1 MIDRTVPRIVA
12 IEQSVAE
19 IFSDSYRL
27 LLPYFQR
34 GYAWRPEHALR
45 LLADIRTGAEGGFD
59 LDWYPLGSIII
70 ARSQG
75 SLEAWVA
82 DGHQRLITLTIL
94 LALLRDYA
102 SDVAL
107 KERLA
112 ACIVDASQPSAPAYR
127 MTTSEQASECLQRYV
142 QESGATRREYEES
155 GDELSESEENI
166 IANRD
171 SLRREVLDL
180 SEAQRRTLS
189 TYLLDCCLMLVK
201 SVRDQ
206 RVAQFLFST
215 MHDAGLRPTGVDLF
229 KAEILGRVRI
239 PNRERCQ
246 SAWEGLEARIGQS
259 GLDKLLK
266 HIVEIEAREAPKEHI
281 PTMLRSRFGL
291 SEPAAAE
298 SFVEDTLRRIGRIFA
313 SVLEV
318 PFRTI
323 DYPPAVS
330 RRLQYL
336 SWVRNHDTWMV
347 PVLHWIDRHGIE
359 HDDTL
364 VFLRRLEAFAWMQMI
379 CAVEPPQRHQRY
391 MRILGE
397 IDRGDVLSERSV
409 LAISREE
416 ERKIRSTLASPNY
429 TNRSYK
435 LFLLLRANAA
445 IEGDDHVSFTPEAT
459 IEHIYPRNP
468 ASGSR
473 WATDFNQPKRA
484 AQLRNSLGNLT
495 LLTRS
500 EQDRTKNLDFAN
512 KREVL
517 RSSVFA
523 LSRRLADRQTW
534 RPDDVEANA
543 EEVIKI
549 LFRSWGLA

>member
-1 MIDRTVPRIVA
+1 
-12 IEQSVAE
+12 
-19 IFSDSYRL
+19 
-27 LLPYFQR
+27 
-34 GYAWRPEHALR
+34 
-45 LLADIRTGAEGGFD
+45 
-59 LDWYPLGSIII
+59 
-70 ARSQG
+70 
-75 SLEAWVA
+75 
-82 DGHQRLITLTIL
+82 
-94 LALLRDYA
+94 
-102 SDVAL
+102 
-107 KERLA
+107 
-112 ACIVDASQPSAPAYR
+112 
-127 MTTSEQASECLQRYV
+127 
-142 QESGATRREYEES
+142 
-155 GDELSESEENI
+155 
-166 IANRD
+166 
-171 SLRREVLDL
+171 
-180 SEAQRRTLS
+180 
-189 TYLLDCCLMLVK
+189 
-201 SVRDQ
+201 
-206 RVAQFLFST
+206 
-215 MHDAGLRPTGVDLF
+215 
-229 KAEILGRVRI
+229 
-239 PNRERCQ
+239 
-246 SAWEGLEARIGQS
+246 
-259 GLDKLLK
+259 
-266 HIVEIEAREAPKEHI
+266 
-281 PTMLRSRFGL
+281 
-291 SEPAAAE
+291 
-298 SFVEDTLRRIGRIFA
+298 
-313 SVLEV
+313 
-318 PFRTI
+318 
-323 DYPPAVS
+323 
-330 RRLQYL
+330 
-336 SWVRNHDTWMV
+336 
-347 PVLHWIDRHGIE
+347 
-359 HDDTL
+359 
-364 VFLRRLEAFAWMQMI
+364 MI